1 MTISWRDGM
10 DIGDPVIDADHHHLV
25 EMINQFEAAI
35 GGRIDHKAVARVLLG
50 LVSYTGE
57 HFQREEDLQLQ
68 VRYPYYD
75 SHRRS
80 HRDVLKHL
88 NDLLARYVRLQGA
101 ERDAMIREMAGFLR
115 EWLVD
120 HIISSDLRM
129 KPYVQKFLADQA
141 EAVRRQRAARALA
154 ASIAAGPPSS
164 DDWPDP
170 ARH

>member
-1 MTISWRDGM
+1 MTIAWRDGM
-10 DIGDPVIDADHHHLV
+10 NIGDPVIDADHHHLV

-35 GGRIDHKAVARVLLG
+35 GGHIDHKAVARVLLG
-50 LVSYTGE
+50 LVEYTGE
-57 HFQREEDLQLQ
+57 HFKREEELQLQ

-88 NDLLARYVRLQGA
+88 NGLLARYVCLAGP
-101 ERDAMIREMAGFLR
+101 ERDAMVRDMAGFLR

-129 KPYVQKFLADQA
+129 KPYVEKFLADKA
-141 EAVRRQRAARALA
+141 EAGRRNRIARALA
-154 ASIAAGPPSS
+154 ESLAGQR

-170 ARH
+170 THRS